1 MRSASRKCLEKPR
14 LKRFRECSFRRSWDV
29 ASLCIHCTFY
39 FEDVAE
45 MSREVSQLSSAYILS
60 KYCEAKI
67 FNALRVDF
75 SIKDSYDRK
84 SLNYIV
90 NLNPEVSHI

>member
-1 MRSASRKCLEKPR
+1 
-14 LKRFRECSFRRSWDV
+14 
-29 ASLCIHCTFY
+29 
-39 FEDVAE
+39 
-45 MSREVSQLSSAYILS
+45 MSREVSQLSNAYILS

-84 SLNYIV
+84 SLHYIV
-90 NLNPEVSHI
+90 NLNPEVGITHLNKIVLHDRNCYECDEINST